1 MTCTYLWNGQIYYGA
16 KSVAEAAGVS
26 YKTVSS
32 HLARNGTLDNLGIG
46 RGGRAPRNLVWK
58 GKTYASVK
66 ELAKA
71 AGVSQG
77 YVYRLLSVWGH
88 LERLVDRRS
97 GGKSPQSGTSPYLST
112 TSPSTAVQKG
122 ATA

>member
-1 MTCTYLWNGQIYYGA
+1 MTDTYIWNGQIYHGA
-16 KSVAEAAGVS
+16 KAVAEAAGVS
-26 YKTVSS
+26 TKTVSS
-32 HLARNGTLDNLGIG
+32 HLERNGDLDALGIG
-46 RGGRAPRNLVWK
+46 RGHRPPRNLVWQ
-58 GKTYASVK
+58 GKTYTSVK

-77 YVYRLLSVWGH
+77 YVYRLLSVWNG
-88 LERLVDRRS
+88 LEKLVDRRRS
-97 GGKSPQSGTSPYLST
+97 GESPQSGIPACRTT